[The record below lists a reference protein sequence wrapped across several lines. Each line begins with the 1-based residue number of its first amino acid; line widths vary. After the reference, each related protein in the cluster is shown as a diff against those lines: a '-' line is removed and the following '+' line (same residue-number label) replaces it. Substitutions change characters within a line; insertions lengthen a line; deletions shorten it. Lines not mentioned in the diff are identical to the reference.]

1 MWCQPPAKTAMDGA
15 LTPDFFV
22 LRDKTMRY
30 KFLKYGIYYY
40 ICITKKAVMKV
51 RYEDKELE
59 QLYQKGESKKYKKI
73 ARDKK
78 LLDRFVSVINSMK
91 RVENCDD
98 LKLIPSLH
106 YEKLKYQYSGKS
118 SVRLSNSFVGRL
130 IFTEENG
137 GISVNILEIDDTHYG
152 NKK

>member
-1 MWCQPPAKTAMDGA
+1 ME
-15 LTPDFFV
+15 
-22 LRDKTMRY
+22 
-30 KFLKYGIYYY
+30 
-40 ICITKKAVMKV
+40 V
-51 RYEDKELE
+51 RCTDKELE
-59 QLYQKGESKKYKKI
+59 RLYQKGESKKYKKI

-106 YEKLKYQYSGKS
+106 YEKLRYEYSGKS
-118 SVRLSNSFVGRL
+118 SVRLSNSYVWRL

-137 GISVNILEIDDTHYG
+137 GISVNLLEIDDTHYG